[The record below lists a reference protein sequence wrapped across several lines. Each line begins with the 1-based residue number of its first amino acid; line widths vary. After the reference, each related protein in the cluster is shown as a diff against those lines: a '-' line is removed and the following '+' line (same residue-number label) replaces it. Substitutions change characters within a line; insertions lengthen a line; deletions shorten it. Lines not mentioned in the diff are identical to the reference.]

1 MRLLQYVD
9 NDAIKTEVRN
19 RKWTESGLE
28 VYREGGRTREIARR
42 EQIVNSRSY
51 NHLLGQQAPLW
62 LRACHLSLEKKSKLL
77 QRTQAGA
84 KRSEKPFERTQID
97 AKRSQKPCNVKNIA
111 TITYALSSIVV
122 KVKGKNMFSVRKD
135 EIETACKGLSSLN
148 AHCWP
153 QNALVVNIN

>member
-9 NDAIKTEVRN
+9 NDAIETELYEIE
-19 RKWTESGLE
+19 KGLKA
-28 VYREGGRTREIARR
+28 VYREGGRTRKIARR

-62 LRACHLSLEKKSKLL
+62 LRAYHLSLEKKSKLL

-97 AKRSQKPCNVKNIA
+97 AK
-111 TITYALSSIVV
+111 
-122 KVKGKNMFSVRKD
+122 
-135 EIETACKGLSSLN
+135 
-148 AHCWP
+148 
-153 QNALVVNIN
+153 